1 MPIKFNTKSRLTFET
16 DMQRLF
22 ESNTN
27 LANDATYPDSVDAKI
42 ILDSAPYLLYYQFS
56 LEDTYRLYLEG
67 ALISNQVL
75 RTGINLFP

>member
-42 ILDSAPYLLYYQFS
+42 ILDSAPYLLYYQFL

-75 RTGINLFP
+75 RTRINLFP